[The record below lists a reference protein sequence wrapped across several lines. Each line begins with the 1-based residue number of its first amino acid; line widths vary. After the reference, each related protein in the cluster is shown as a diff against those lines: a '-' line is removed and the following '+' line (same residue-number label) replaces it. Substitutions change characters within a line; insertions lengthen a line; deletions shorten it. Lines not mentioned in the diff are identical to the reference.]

1 MTLIE
6 TASVSFGKFYGY
18 FERYWNYCRQR
29 EIRYISL
36 KVFIMT
42 HVLYEELVKRW
53 IKMKWDIEELK

>member
-29 EIRYISL
+29 EIHYISL